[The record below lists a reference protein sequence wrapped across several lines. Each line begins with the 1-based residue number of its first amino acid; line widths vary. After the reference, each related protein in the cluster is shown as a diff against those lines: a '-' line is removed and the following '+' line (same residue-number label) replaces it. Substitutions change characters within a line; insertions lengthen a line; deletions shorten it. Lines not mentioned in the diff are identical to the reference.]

1 VTPCSI
7 LVPVTKLGAL
17 LLWVAPALPGQ
28 WFNYPTPNLPRT
40 PDGKVDLS
48 APVPRTADGHPDL
61 SALWQPANGG
71 ADPQFRDIAINVPG
85 GLPFQPWAAELVKAR
100 RADENKDDPDGF
112 CKPLGLVK
120 MHLHPYPRKLIQL
133 PGLLILLFER
143 ETTYRQIF
151 TDGRPLPVDPN
162 PAFMGY
168 SVGHWEDDTLVVE
181 TIGLVDGLWLDISGT
196 PLTDAAR
203 LTERYRR
210 PKFGELE
217 IEVTIDDPK
226 AYTRPW
232 SIKIPQTLA
241 ADTEMLEFYCNQ
253 NEKDVP
259 HLVGK

>member
-1 VTPCSI
+1 MA
-7 LVPVTKLGAL
+7 KLGAL
-17 LLWVAPALPGQ
+17 LLRLLAMAPALAGQ
-28 WFNYPTPNLPRT
+28 WLNYPTPNLPRT

-48 APVPRTADGHPDL
+48 APVPRTPDGRPDL

-71 ADPQFRDIAINVPG
+71 ADPQFRDIAVNVPG
-85 GLPFQPWAAELVKAR
+85 GLPFQPWAAELVAAR
-100 RADENKDDPDGF
+100 RAEENKDDPDGF

-133 PGLLILLFER
+133 PGLVILLFER

-151 TDGRPLPVDPN
+151 TDGRPLPVDLN

-181 TIGLVDGLWLDISGT
+181 TIGFVDGLWLDISGT

-203 LTERYRR
+203 VTERYRR

-217 IEVTIDDPK
+217 IQVTIDDPK

-232 SIKIPQTLA
+232 SIKIQQTLA